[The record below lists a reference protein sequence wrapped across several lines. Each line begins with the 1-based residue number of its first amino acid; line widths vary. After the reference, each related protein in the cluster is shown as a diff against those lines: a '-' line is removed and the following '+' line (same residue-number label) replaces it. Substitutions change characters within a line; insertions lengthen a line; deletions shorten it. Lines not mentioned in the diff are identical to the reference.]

1 MMRLLT
7 VCRARGHRRGM
18 FKADICR
25 GAVRAPALR
34 LAINCSQSLLQP
46 LHGTCSP
53 PQCCACTLPAHDGA
67 PAPRRAASFDSLQAL
82 YEDGGYYFDVDIQLR
97 MPLDKFVRRG
107 PVPPSRPS
115 THTRPPL
122 PRPCGDRRHNDTDE
136 TPGRDA
142 SAAPR
147 RRRRAATGHA
157 RA

>member
-7 VCRARGHRRGM
+7 ACRARGHRRGM

-34 LAINCSQSLLQP
+34 LAIHCSQSLLQP

-115 THTRPPL
+115 PPPVPVGIGATMSWTRP
-122 PRPCGDRRHNDTDE
+122 RAE
-136 TPGRDA
+136 TRVP
-142 SAAPR
+142 